1 MIVHF
6 KKLKMHSEK
15 VIQEIKT
22 KKFFN
27 TLEKSFIN
35 DKGLFKRS
43 VSVLNLKK
51 AWHQL
56 KNNSKKLTIRL
67 ENNYIDNINEF
78 WFENTS
84 QTLINGTFK
93 YPTAKKI
100 NISKHNTETKLL
112 NIADSRIKIIEKA
125 LLNPLEIIFE
135 GAYIWSIIS
144 EAEFNNAKINLSE
157 IEFKKEYKIIL
168 NEKSKK
174 FEYKK
179 KQHIAKK
186 VFKNSSFGFRKK
198 KSAHQALYH
207 IKNTWGTNTRY
218 FLDYDIKKAFEN
230 INKNRLKNAFNRY
243 VKDLRVWEE
252 IEKML
257 NAGYINDDMLQL
269 CNIGVVLNSNLSPLL
284 YNLYMHDLD
293 QLVEN
298 LNKKN
303 NKKNIFYKNKDYG
316 DLEAKKN
323 YNKLLNK
330 YSLQILKTYRGLGS
344 QEKFISEKKKDF
356 FNHHEKYSKIK
367 NINLTDRRIQYARYA
382 DNIIIGITGP
392 RKFAMYVRKEIDTF
406 IKSDLHLK
414 INKNEIIH
422 RDQNP
427 ITFLGHNVQFINFHG
442 KIRTKKK
449 QLEAIFRY
457 KNKTIQNL
465 KSKENRIVKFKTDK
479 FKNEMLKHANIMLN
493 ELNLTST
500 TNSEKLNLLV
510 SLSTY
515 KSFGNMLAKN
525 LNLNNFKE
533 LVQIFSLLN
542 YKQKLANPTLNK
554 LSNTVNENLLN
565 EQGIAMVN
573 INSEISNLKHF
584 NNYKIEKIDS
594 MLQEIQNAAE
604 SKTKELSNNT
614 ILKFMEN
621 KSRYVREKH
630 IKRQIKI
637 KNEKS
642 NISGINHFTK
652 PGLQNQ
658 CTRIVSIKAN
668 ITLLRNKL
676 RLAGFMHPIKNQ
688 ASSCQKLIFSTESE
702 IINYY
707 NCLMLGILNWFSGA
721 DNFSRV
727 KGILESILRRSC
739 LLTLKRKFKLKNISE
754 AKSIYTMDL
763 TIINKTELSIKL
775 ISRKEI
781 NKTLNIFNIK
791 MDPFT
796 NNMEQQ
802 LNWELILNNINF
814 LK

>member
-15 VIQEIKT
+15 VLQEIKT

-51 AWHQL
+51 AWQQL

-84 QTLINGTFK
+84 QSLINGTFK

-100 NISKHNTETKLL
+100 NIPKHNTETKLL
-112 NIADSRIKIIEKA
+112 NIANSRIKIIEKA

-144 EAEFNNAKINLSE
+144 EAEFNNAKKNLSK
-157 IEFKKEYKIIL
+157 IEFKKEYKIIF

-207 IKNTWGTNTRY
+207 IKNTWGTNTTY

-243 VKDLRVWEE
+243 VKDPRVWEE

-257 NAGYINDDMLQL
+257 NAGNINDDMLQL

-293 QLVEN
+293 QLIEN

-303 NKKNIFYKNKDYG
+303 NKFYKNKDYG

-323 YNKLLNK
+323 YNKLINK
-330 YSLQILKTYRGLGS
+330 YSLQMLKTYRDLGS

-356 FNHHEKYSKIK
+356 LNHHEKYSKIK

-382 DNIIIGITGP
+382 DNIIIGIIGP

-422 RDQNP
+422 RDQYP
-427 ITFLGHNVQFINFHG
+427 ITFLGHNIQLINFQR

-479 FKNEMLKHANIMLN
+479 FKNEMLKHVSIMLN
-493 ELNLTST
+493 ELNLTNT
-500 TNSEKLNLLV
+500 NNSEKLNLLA

-525 LNLNNFKE
+525 LNLNNFKK
-533 LVQIFSLLN
+533 LVQILSLLN
-542 YKQKLANPTLNK
+542 YEQKLANPTLNK
-554 LSNTVNENLLN
+554 LSSTINENLLN
-565 EQGIAMVN
+565 EQGIATVN
-573 INSEISNLKHF
+573 IISEISNLKHF

-594 MLQEIQNAAE
+594 MLEEIQN
-604 SKTKELSNNT
+604 KTKELSNHT
-614 ILKFMEN
+614 IIKFMEN

-642 NISGINHFTK
+642 NISGINHLTK
-652 PGLQNQ
+652 PRLQNQ
-658 CTRIVSIKAN
+658 CTRIISIKAN
-668 ITLLRNKL
+668 IALLRSKL

-688 ASSCQKLIFSTESE
+688 ASSCQKLIFSSESE

-721 DNFSRV
+721 DNFFRV

-739 LLTLKRKFKLKNISE
+739 LLTLKRKFKLKSISE

-791 MDPFT
+791 MDPST
-796 NNMEQQ
+796 DTMEQQ
-802 LNWELILNNINF
+802 LNWEVILNKISF
-814 LK
+814 FK